1 MYLQKEWQ
9 IRFTMLL
16 LKLCL
21 RKNDFLS
28 RIIQNLSGCFLNR
41 KNHSLNEGLFECKPT
56 VPLSSQTFGLW
67 FYENVQHCSELS
79 WINAY
84 SLFKRSNLCPLVLCK
99 CWSLFRVKL
108 KKNSCIPCKRSNLC
122 HLVLCKCSTLFR
134 VKLKKMPT
142 FPLIGHKK
150 PLSSGFMQ
158 MFIIVQSKVEKCL
171 QSL

>member
-41 KNHSLNEGLFECKPT
+41 KNHSLNEGLFECKP
-56 VPLSSQTFGLW
+56 VP
-67 FYENVQHCSELS
+67 
-79 WINAY
+79 
-84 SLFKRSNLCPLVLCK
+84 FKQSNLWSLVL
-99 CWSLFRVKL
+99 W
-108 KKNSCIPCKRSNLC
+108 
-122 HLVLCKCSTLFR
+122 KCSTLFR

-158 MFIIVQSKVEKCL
+158 MFIIVQSKVEKMPTVPLSGQTFVLWFNAKVQHC
-171 QSL
+171 SK